1 MIDWWNLQPRW
12 LKRLR
17 LFLGIVWRMHE
28 GTRMTLAL
36 SWDVAKC
43 LHPIAT
49 ARTILPARN
58 TEAAI
63 EPCTCI
69 GAVAKEEK

>member
-1 MIDWWNLQPRW
+1 MGARSAIAGRKMIDWWNLQPRW

-28 GTRMTLAL
+28 GSRMTLAL

-43 LHPIAT
+43 LHPMKNRGKHA
-49 ARTILPARN
+49 LL
-58 TEAAI
+58 
-63 EPCTCI
+63 
-69 GAVAKEEK
+69 V